1 MIGALLKGALRL
13 GSKAVMGTA
22 KIGGK
27 LLKAGGKIIGKGASA
42 VGKAGLNVAKDF
54 GNSVLDQATG
64 GAINVDSFI
73 NPISQSVD
81 IIRDEFK
88 GHSNDSGSKPTDR
101 STSSETN
108 RSNQPSSPKNTVS
121 YKEIPSVTL
130 KSDKKEAIE
139 EFKRHN
145 KEIER
150 LMKLDID
157 TDEKLGRDEYQH
169 QLELD
174 KAESRR
180 RQDEDAQRKKQ
191 LRDYNDAQS
200 RMKSSGHVESSQG
213 NSESTKGETES
224 EGDGGLLGGLLGG
237 SGGPGVGDVLGIGA
251 TLLPFLGKGFGKL
264 AKAPL
269 LAAKYVGKTVGKIVS
284 PITKGVGRLA
294 TKGLGAIAN
303 LGKSVGSKVTSA
315 LAPIAKTVTKPITS
329 IGKLVAE
336 KVAPIT
342 KAVKEIGG
350 KLLKSRAAKAA
361 AYMIRPKALGK
372 LGRKVI
378 DKLMPLIP
386 KLASKLGLSLAKKG
400 AKSALKQVP
409 FLGIA
414 MGIGEAISDIVS
426 GDYVGAAL
434 AALSG
439 IAPTLN
445 LVAPGLGTAISMGAI
460 GADIARDLFADPM
473 KDVLRIFDESDPA
486 TIENEND
493 ADLSRHAHADE
504 SEGGMKEYD
513 SSLSNTN
520 STQGQVSQYD
530 IGGSLKGDGDISPY
544 LTGNFDN
551 SPSNIFD
558 RSWLG
563 GIGNIGM
570 GDMEV
575 TPNAASGSLK
585 ERQKVAFDYLKR
597 ELGLT
602 DNQAA
607 GLVGTLT
614 SESQMNPGA
623 VNRLSGGGSDGG
635 EGIAQW
641 TGASRKGPILNYLRQ
656 ISGKPYSRISQSTL
670 GEQLRAVAWEY
681 KTKRPKSLAALR
693 SKTSINDATH
703 EVLSSFEN
711 GGNGVNASIGQ
722 LNSYRGGYQGLMN
735 GSNGRA
741 RWAKQVYNDFGGN
754 PNMTTNANPV
764 GICPIKTNFPSVF
777 PTPWSTRLPKES
789 KKSSGK
795 GSLALNRGGDVYNS
809 SVKGG
814 DSNIVINN
822 WGSNNSLDT
831 ELLG

>member
-1 MIGALLKGALRL
+1 MIGALLKGALKL
-13 GSKAVMGTA
+13 GKF
-22 KIGGK
+22 GGN
-27 LLKAGGKIIGKGASA
+27 LLKAGGKILGKGASA
-42 VGKAGLNVAKDF
+42 VGKAGLGAAKEF

-64 GAINVDSFI
+64 GAVNVDSVI
-73 NPISQSVD
+73 NPLSQSVNV
-81 IIRDEFK
+81 IKDEFK
-88 GHSNDSGSKPTDR
+88 GYNDSVSESTDK

-108 RSNQPSSPKNTVS
+108 RPTRTVPQTTVS

-130 KSDKKEAIE
+130 KSDKKDAIE

-174 KAESRR
+174 KAESKR
-180 RQDEDAQRKKQ
+180 RQDEDALRRKQ
-191 LRDYNDAQS
+191 LRDQLDAQS
-200 RMKSSGHVESSQG
+200 RLKSSGHVESSQS
-213 NSESTKGETES
+213 NTESTEGKADS
-224 EGDGGLLGGLLGG
+224 EDDGGLLGGLLGG
-237 SGGPGVGDVLGIGA
+237 GSGGSGVGDVLGIGA

-269 LAAKYVGKTVGKIVS
+269 LAAKYMGKTVGKLVS
-284 PITKGVGRLA
+284 PITKGVTNLA
-294 TKGLGAIAN
+294 TKGIGAIAN
-303 LGKSVGSKVTSA
+303 LGKSVGSKVTTA
-315 LAPIAKTVTKPITS
+315 LAPIAKSVSKPLAS
-329 IGKLVAE
+329 IGELVAE
-336 KVAPIT
+336 KIAPVS

-372 LGRKVI
+372 LGKKVI
-378 DKLMPLIP
+378 DKLMPIIP

-409 FLGIA
+409 ILGIA
-414 MGIGEAISDIVS
+414 MGIGEAISDIMS

-434 AALSG
+434 AALAG

-460 GADIARDLFADPM
+460 GADVARDLFAEPM

-486 TIENEND
+486 TIENESD
-493 ADLSRHAHADE
+493 ADLSRHVHADA
-504 SEGGMKEYD
+504 SEGGMKDYD
-513 SSLSNTN
+513 QDLSNSN
-520 STQGQVSQYD
+520 STQGQTGQYD
-530 IGGSLKGDGDISPY
+530 IGGSLKGDVSPF

-558 RSWLG
+558 KNYVS
-563 GIGNIGM
+563 GM
-570 GDMEV
+570 GDV
-575 TPNAASGSLK
+575 GVGDSGIVPNVASGSLK
-585 ERQKVAFDYLKR
+585 ERQKSAFDYFKS

-602 DNQAA
+602 DAQAA

-614 SESQMNPGA
+614 SESKMNPGA
-623 VNRLSGGGSDGG
+623 VNRLPGGGSDGG

-641 TGASRKGPILNYLRQ
+641 TGSRKGPILNYLRQ
-656 ISGKPYSRISQSTL
+656 ISGKPYNRISQASL
-670 GEQLRAVAWEY
+670 GEQLKAIAWEY
-681 KTKRPKSLAALR
+681 KTKRPNSLNLLR
-693 SKTSINDATH
+693 SMTSAHDAAQ

-711 GGNGVNASIGQ
+711 GGDGVSASRGQ
-722 LNSYRGGYQGLMN
+722 LDGYDGGFNGLMY

-741 RWAKQVYNDFGGN
+741 KWAKQVYNDFANSQSTVKANPMFPKSFANFPTVTNKTSNKSKGKKTQGGGN
-754 PNMTTNANPV
+754 
-764 GICPIKTNFPSVF
+764 
-777 PTPWSTRLPKES
+777 
-789 KKSSGK
+789 
-795 GSLALNRGGDVYNS
+795 LALNRGGDVYNS